1 MMSINNDIT
10 ISCQPITCRISLPQP
25 KTKKKQ
31 KIRVKKSRQKI
42 FSAERSSENIPLSS
56 DFFLAIAHRE
66 TTRNMG
72 RIFLDHPG
80 GTRLYS
86 CANCDTALTSRSLL
100 TSMVCMR

>member
-42 FSAERSSENIPLSS
+42 FSAERSSENIPHSS
-56 DFFLAIAHRE
+56 DF
-66 TTRNMG
+66 
-72 RIFLDHPG
+72 
-80 GTRLYS
+80 S
-86 CANCDTALTSRSLL
+86 
-100 TSMVCMR
+100 